1 MIRTQ
6 QVCTEI
12 CIPPLLFSY
21 KKRSSFKVHFV
32 SHSHT
37 HKTHQSFEYT
47 IKKKKKMVPL
57 SLSSPPLTTF
67 PVNYKNNKAF
77 LFINGAQSSTS
88 LAYYN
93 PLSLRLS
100 SVGMAMKKK
109 QKKKGFGTVCY
120 AAPIT
125 ARNLQFISTVSSLV
139 LMFAK
144 GTAIQKSFLVPLFAL
159 QAPATV
165 ISWIKGEYGM
175 WTAFLALL
183 VRLFVFI
190 PGELELPF
198 LALLL
203 VIVAPY
209 QAMNFQGTQQGA
221 IVSLLIAGY
230 LAFQHFSRAGSLQ
243 KSIEQGSIIATLAI
257 VCITAVSLFL
267 LI

>member
-1 MIRTQ
+1 
-6 QVCTEI
+6 
-12 CIPPLLFSY
+12 
-21 KKRSSFKVHFV
+21 
-32 SHSHT
+32 
-37 HKTHQSFEYT
+37 
-47 IKKKKKMVPL
+47 MVPL
-57 SLSSPPLTTF
+57 SLSSSQLTTF
-67 PVNYKNNKAF
+67 PLTYNNNNKKKAF
-77 LFINGAQSSTS
+77 LFINGAQGNTS

-100 SVGMAMKKK
+100 SVGMAMMKKK
-109 QKKKGFGTVCY
+109 KKKGFGTVCH

-125 ARNLQFISTVSSLV
+125 ARNLQFISSVSSLV
-139 LMFAK
+139 LMFSK
-144 GTAIQKSFLVPLFAL
+144 GTAIQKSFIVPLFAL
-159 QAPATV
+159 QAPVAV

-183 VRLFVFI
+183 IRLFFFI

-198 LALLL
+198 LALIL

-209 QAMNFQGTQQGA
+209 QVMNLQGTQQGA

-257 VCITAVSLFL
+257 VCITAVSLL
-267 LI
+267 LLF

>member
-1 MIRTQ
+1 
-6 QVCTEI
+6 
-12 CIPPLLFSY
+12 
-21 KKRSSFKVHFV
+21 
-32 SHSHT
+32 
-37 HKTHQSFEYT
+37 
-47 IKKKKKMVPL
+47 MVPL

-67 PVNYKNNKAF
+67 PLNYNNKNKKNKAF
-77 LFINGAQSSTS
+77 LFVNGAQSFTS
-88 LAYYN
+88 LAFYN

-120 AAPIT
+120 ASPLTTRSVDSINCRTCLNYFTLLQQFLPIYYYNAPLET
-125 ARNLQFISTVSSLV
+125 LQVDHVMWVLEWAFVLNTESRVLV
-139 LMFAK
+139 FAK
-144 GTAIQKSFLVPLFAL
+144 GTAIQKSFLVPLLAL

-175 WTAFLALL
+175 WIAFLALL
-183 VRLFVFI
+183 IRLFLFI

-198 LALLL
+198 LALIL

-209 QAMNFQGTQQGA
+209 QVMNLQGTQQGA
-221 IVSLLIAGY
+221 IVSLLIMGY

-257 VCITAVSLFL
+257 VCTTAVSLLL